1 MPRVRHWPLFTH
13 SDVNTAISPARLGER
28 ALAPTADVNRPYGGG
43 RATMLVSD
51 NKQTHE
57 KAASVEGWFTIPID
71 RLRASFP
78 RATAWVE
85 PHFDVLRK
93 AISFALIGV
102 INVVVDAT
110 VFFLSYAYL
119 RSHAA
124 ALRSLDALAQ
134 SCACTSRDTL
144 VLIASN
150 VTAWGVAVS
159 GSYAMNS
166 FITFAAESGRRLR
179 WWDYGAFV
187 ASGILGAVANTS
199 ALVIAAH
206 FMPVLP
212 AKGCAILT
220 AFAVNFSM
228 SHFVVFSPRR
238 KKAARTG

>member
-1 MPRVRHWPLFTH
+1 MPGL
-13 SDVNTAISPARLGER
+13 ARDPFR
-28 ALAPTADVNRPYGGG
+28 QAPFKTGLMLR
-43 RATMLVSD
+43 RLATMLVSD
-51 NKQTHE
+51 NKEPHGKE
-57 KAASVEGWFTIPID
+57 ASGWFTIAID
-71 RLRASFP
+71 RLRPSFP
-78 RATAWVE
+78 RAAALVE

-93 AISFALIGV
+93 AVSFALIGV
-102 INVVVDAT
+102 INVAVDAT

-119 RSHAA
+119 RSHEA
-124 ALRSLDALAQ
+124 ALSSLDAFAQ

-150 VTAWGVAVS
+150 ITSWVVAVS

-179 WWDYGAFV
+179 WLDYGTFV
-187 ASGILGAVANTS
+187 AAQILGAIANTT
-199 ALVIAAH
+199 ALVIAAQ

-220 AFAVNFSM
+220 AFMVNFSM

>member
-1 MPRVRHWPLFTH
+1 M
-13 SDVNTAISPARLGER
+13 
-28 ALAPTADVNRPYGGG
+28 
-43 RATMLVSD
+43 
-51 NKQTHE
+51 
-57 KAASVEGWFTIPID
+57 IPID

-78 RATAWVE
+78 RAIALVE

-102 INVVVDAT
+102 INVVVDAS
-110 VFFLSYAYL
+110 VFFLTYSYL

-124 ALRSLDALAQ
+124 TLRSLDGLAQ
-134 SCACTSRDTL
+134 WCACTSRDTL
-144 VLIASN
+144 VLVASN
-150 VTAWGVAVS
+150 LIAWVVAVT

-179 WWDYGAFV
+179 WLDYGAFV
-187 ASGILGAVANTS
+187 ASGVLGVIANTT

-220 AFAVNFSM
+220 AFVVNFSM
-228 SHFVVFSPRR
+228 SHFVVFHPRR
-238 KKAARTG
+238 KRRPDPARVHSHKAGDSGSAPARPRL